1 MKTVVSV
8 IHEYGSGGQAIGKA
22 VSGLLGINFFDK
34 DLIALTAKRSG
45 FAEEFVRQ
53 AQEKKT
59 ASILYSLY
67 MTSLPVSD
75 QLFLAQSQ
83 VIQELAAKDSCVIV
97 GACGDYVLRDNKD
110 VVRVFVHAP
119 LEERIR
125 RVHDEYMEGGDEVRS
140 YLVKQDKK
148 RIAYYNYYTQF
159 KWGNAENYHL
169 CIDSTPGIEPTAQV
183 IAEYVKAV
191 RK

>member
-1 MKTVVSV
+1 MKTIVSI

-22 VSGLLGINFFDK
+22 VSDSLGISFYNK
-34 DLIALTAKRSG
+34 ELIAMTAKRSG

-83 VIQELAAKDSCVIV
+83 VVQELAAKDDCVIV
-97 GACGDYVLRDNKD
+97 GACGDYVLRDVKG

-125 RVHDEYMEGGDEVRS
+125 RVHDEYKEGGDEVRS
-140 YLVKQDKK
+140 FLIKQDKK

-169 CIDSTPGIEPTAQV
+169 CIDSSLGVELSAKI
-183 IAEYVKAV
+183 IAEYVKATQ
-191 RK
+191 K